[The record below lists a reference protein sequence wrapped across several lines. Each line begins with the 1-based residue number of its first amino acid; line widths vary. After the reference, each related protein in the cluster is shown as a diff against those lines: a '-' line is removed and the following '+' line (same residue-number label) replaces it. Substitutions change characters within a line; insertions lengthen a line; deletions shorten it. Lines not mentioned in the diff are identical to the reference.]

1 MYGAKG
7 LCADGI
13 EEITL
18 NAHLEPVEIF
28 AIVAIGTAI
37 LGFVY
42 SAHSSFPER
51 QTRGLR
57 RVRQP
62 LE

>member
-28 AIVAIGTAI
+28 AIVAIGAAI

-42 SAHSSFPER
+42 WR
-51 QTRGLR
+51 IR
-57 RVRQP
+57 RSRKGKR
-62 LE
+62 ED